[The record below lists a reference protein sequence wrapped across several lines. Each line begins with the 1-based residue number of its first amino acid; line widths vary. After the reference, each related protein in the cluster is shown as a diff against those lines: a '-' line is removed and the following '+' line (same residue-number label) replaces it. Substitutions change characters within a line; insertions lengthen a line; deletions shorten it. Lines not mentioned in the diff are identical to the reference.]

1 MNLPWNWSKLLWHFN
16 PRKSWVKINMVI
28 LIFRDIFITLSPA
41 GGLNSNIYCKI
52 LFIFFNNSIY
62 QTSAAA

>member
-1 MNLPWNWSKLLWHFN
+1 MNLPWNWSKLPWDFN
-16 PRKSWVKINMVI
+16 PRKSWVKINMV
-28 LIFRDIFITLSPA
+28 IFRDIFITLSPA
-41 GGLNSNIYCKI
+41 GGLNSNIYFKI